1 MANMYTMNRKR
12 ARLEREICHYTG
24 QVLVHRERT
33 TPQTRRAY
41 TIALRC
47 LRRRVEDLA
56 RLLSGRVA

>member
-1 MANMYTMNRKR
+1 MASMYILNQKR

-33 TPQTRRAY
+33 TPQKRRSY

-47 LRRRVEDLA
+47 LKRRVEDLA
-56 RLLSGRVA
+56 KLLDERLA

>member
-1 MANMYTMNRKR
+1 MYILNQKR

-33 TPQTRRAY
+33 TPQKRRSY

-47 LRRRVEDLA
+47 LKRRVEDLA
-56 RLLSGRVA
+56 KLLDERLA